1 MSNKNLKQRIRD
13 GDQVLGVSVPIN
25 PDRDRL
31 ERILSKDNYYFVSID
46 SQHSAYNEDTLAQ
59 FCGMA
64 SDIGIP
70 VQFQIKN
77 TRHAYLVGNHLDLGP
92 SGIEIPQVEDET
104 TVDEALDY
112 FYYPQR
118 GIRSWG
124 GVHRY
129 GIDETPDR
137 LDYATAWKHIHII
150 RSNQSTIV
158 CATSPSSSTELASVS
173 ATDLRPSPEK
183 QVSLHGR
190 HGSNNL

>member
-31 ERILSKDNYYFVSID
+31 ERILSKDNYDFVSVD

-70 VQFQIKN
+70 VQFRIKN
-77 TRHAYLVGNHLDLGP
+77 IRHAYLVGNHLDLGP

-137 LDYATAWKHIHII
+137 LDYATA
-150 RSNQSTIV
+150 
-158 CATSPSSSTELASVS
+158 
-173 ATDLRPSPEK
+173 
-183 QVSLHGR
+183 
-190 HGSNNL
+190 

>member
-31 ERILSKDNYYFVSID
+31 ERILSKDNYDFVSVD

-70 VQFQIKN
+70 VQFRIKH

-129 GIDETPDR
+129 GINETPDR
-137 LDYATAWKHIHII
+137 LDYADWWNETGILWMQIESISAVIDPAA
-150 RSNQSTIV
+150 SPNQV
-158 CATSPSSSTELASVS
+158 
-173 ATDLRPSPEK
+173 
-183 QVSLHGR
+183 
-190 HGSNNL
+190 